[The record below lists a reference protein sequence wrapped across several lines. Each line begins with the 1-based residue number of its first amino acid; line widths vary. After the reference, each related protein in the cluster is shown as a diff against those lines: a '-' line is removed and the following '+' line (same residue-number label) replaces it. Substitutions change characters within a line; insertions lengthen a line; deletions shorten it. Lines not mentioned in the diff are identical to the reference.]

1 MARTRC
7 RRRPLLLLLILGA
20 VAAVLIRRRQSA
32 TSPATAT
39 PTTSSAAWPPFEA
52 TPARDAEPAACETV
66 APADSPPAASA
77 PVDDTPAGNAP
88 AAAPFADVA
97 ATAARWVAPVD
108 GACPPGY
115 PVKANDNSGIY
126 HLPGGRFY
134 ARTVPERCYAAAE
147 DAEADGYRRAKA

>member
-1 MARTRC
+1 M
-7 RRRPLLLLLILGA
+7 PG
-20 VAAVLIRRRQSA
+20 
-32 TSPATAT
+32 PM
-39 PTTSSAAWPPFEA
+39 PTSSAAWPPFEA
-52 TPARDAEPAACETV
+52 APAHDAEPAASETV
-66 APADSPPAASA
+66 APAASA
-77 PVDDTPAGNAP
+77 PVDGALVESVP

-97 ATAARWVAPVD
+97 AAAARWVAPVD